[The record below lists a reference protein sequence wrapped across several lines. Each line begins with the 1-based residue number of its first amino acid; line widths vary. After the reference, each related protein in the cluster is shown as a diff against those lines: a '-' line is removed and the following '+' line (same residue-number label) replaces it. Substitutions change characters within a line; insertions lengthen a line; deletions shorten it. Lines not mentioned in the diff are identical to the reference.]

1 MVFAT
6 SRGHVDRAKDSQSQC
21 LGKVGG
27 LAHSCIHTHLD
38 IIYIIYTQN
47 YLVVCEPF
55 RIRLELL
62 KRTGP
67 GTGAL
72 RQTLRHHRRWQINH
86 CAWPVATTRLEGSLW
101 CNTMIF
107 VICGCVWN
115 GMYPKLRISFFGE
128 NDDQPLDILGHPF
141 SEKPSWVQG
150 HAGLWWLS
158 LLPLAAGLLK
168 AEKHVTEVFWLMQMF
183 TKYACGDRNESR
195 QHRTHQNSTVLFT
208 VLFTILSTIV
218 KSSTA
223 WRTSAIA
230 HKQRRPTNEWFADV
244 CSYLALRTV
253 EICMTQEPLTHGT
266 CKKIFGHGH
275 EHRFDTH
282 RPGWWF
288 LVLNSLWSYIE
299 YIPTEYIDSTQT
311 NSLGVF
317 GTCWNHQQAS
327 VTSHQAP
334 ADWEATEFHRTNMAK
349 ETIWVCWN
357 WGDIQNCIFMQKID
371 DQAWSTMNYSWAPFV
386 TQTHLNTSKIN

>member
-1 MVFAT
+1 MSHSGFDWNFSKERVQVQERFVKHYDT
-6 SRGHVDRAKDSQSQC
+6 IDGGKSIIVRGQSRRQGSKDPC
-21 LGKVGG
+21 G
-27 LAHSCIHTHLD
+27 AIPW
-38 IIYIIYTQN
+38 
-47 YLVVCEPF
+47 YL
-55 RIRLELL
+55 
-62 KRTGP
+62 
-67 GTGAL
+67 
-72 RQTLRHHRRWQINH
+72 W
-86 CAWPVATTRLEGSLW
+86 
-101 CNTMIF
+101 
-107 VICGCVWN
+107 ICGCVWN

-168 AEKHVTEVFWLMQMF
+168 AEKTCHW
-183 TKYACGDRNESR
+183 S
-195 QHRTHQNSTVLFT
+195 VLT
-208 VLFTILSTIV
+208 D
-218 KSSTA
+218 
-223 WRTSAIA
+223 
-230 HKQRRPTNEWFADV
+230 ADV
-244 CSYLALRTV
+244 HKERLV
-253 EICMTQEPLTHGT
+253 EIEMKADNTELIRTLLYGT
-266 CKKIFGHGH
+266 LYGTLYDTFNHRQVVNSLADQRHSSQAEKAHERMVCRCLQLSCTENCRDMYDTGTADTWNLQKIFGHGH